1 MGTRFRIVFKDD
13 ASHLTAGPPI
23 AAKTSRGT
31 SKSPATGDRPTTQ
44 SAVPFISNNIL
55 LDPSLL
61 NLLSTDDRIRFIAAQ
76 TVYNNVIHGRGYFG
90 DREEAT

>member
-1 MGTRFRIVFKDD
+1 MGTRFRIVFKETKPSERWAAHCGKDLKGDIEIPGNWRPADD
-13 ASHLTAGPPI
+13 MIGGPFHFE
-23 AAKTSRGT
+23 
-31 SKSPATGDRPTTQ
+31 Q
-44 SAVPFISNNIL
+44 IL

-90 DREEAT
+90 DREETT